1 MNVSNVLTDSLT
13 HKDVMPLKFQNMP
26 ISELGQSL
34 FLCAFTLRLA
44 Y

>member
-1 MNVSNVLTDSLT
+1 MKVSNVLTDSLT
-13 HKDVMPLKFQNMP
+13 HKDVMPLKFQNTP

-34 FLCAFTLRLA
+34 FLCALTLHLA